1 MNLSSNLME
10 NLLTVSCYKI
20 KSDVRFQ
27 LIFFL
32 KMIKFNNFLEKYNK
46 PLKNVSQ

>member
-10 NLLTVSCYKI
+10 NLLTISCYKI
-20 KSDVRFQ
+20 KSDVLFQ
-27 LIFFL
+27 LFSFL
-32 KMIKFNNFLEKYNK
+32 NMIKFNNFLEKYNK